1 MIKIGDKIDGRYRI
15 KVDLFNETIQAE
27 LVK

>member
-1 MIKIGDKIDGRYRI
+1 LSVDGRYRI